1 MEVGSTG
8 GIFSPR
14 RSPLFCDEGAPSVNA
29 RPTSQRKPH
38 ALVVDDMPDVTEM
51 LAMLLRCAGY
61 NVTTASTASAALA
74 VARALRFDVVLS
86 DIGMPGMDGYELATA
101 LRAVPA
107 YQNVPMIAVTG
118 FDMYDNRN
126 RALAAGFNAHLKKP
140 VDPVELTGLISRLG
154 N

>member
-1 MEVGSTG
+1 
-8 GIFSPR
+8 
-14 RSPLFCDEGAPSVNA
+14 
-29 RPTSQRKPH
+29 
-38 ALVVDDMPDVTEM
+38 M
-51 LAMLLRCAGY
+51 LAMFLRCAGY
-61 NVTTASTASAALA
+61 HVTKASTASTALT

-107 YQNVPMIAVTG
+107 YQGVPMIAVTG
-118 FDMYDNRN
+118 FDMYDDRD

-140 VDPVELTGLISRLG
+140 VDPVELTGLIARPG

>member
-1 MEVGSTG
+1 MGATSASFSSQHSSLLCSEVA
-8 GIFSPR
+8 PR
-14 RSPLFCDEGAPSVNA
+14 DEA
-29 RPTSQRKPH
+29 RRTSQHRQH
-38 ALVVDDMPDVTEM
+38 ALVVDDVPDVTEM
-51 LAMLLRCAGY
+51 LAMFLRCAGY
-61 NVTTASTASAALA
+61 HVTTASTASTALA

-107 YQNVPMIAVTG
+107 YQGVPMIAVTG
-118 FDMYDNRN
+118 FDMYDDPD

-140 VDPVELTGLISRLG
+140 VDPVELTGLITRPG